1 MIFFRT
7 GLSKCGRLDITWS
20 FTVIFPHLFRFVW
33 DIQKKEKE
41 YILVAEKR
49 SSTRRN
55 ASHGS
60 MGRLDDEPMRQCATM
75 VVAGVDGE
83 GANGRAEKSKKS
95 VDGRCAW
102 PVRNWCAGRGEAF
115 AERMQQLRRR
125 AGAAVLSWQ
134 SALLYGAHSQRS
146 VHTVEPGELV
156 CNVHVRSGLY
166 CRVCCSFVLR
176 LQCEKNPVCVSTSGL
191 LQTDGTV
198 LWQKNKALLSVH
210 QLGADMR

>member
-7 GLSKCGRLDITWS
+7 GLSKCGRLDVTWL
-20 FTVIFPHLFRFVW
+20 FTVIFSHLFRFVW

-83 GANGRAEKSKKS
+83 GANGRAKNSKKS

-134 SALLYGAHSQRS
+134 SALSIMERIHSAQCTQWS
-146 VHTVEPGELV
+146 QEQSTIH
-156 CNVHVRSGLY
+156 
-166 CRVCCSFVLR
+166 CCSYRMVLQR
-176 LQCEKNPVCVSTSGL
+176 LSQGQL
-191 LQTDGTV
+191 DLQDI
-198 LWQKNKALLSVH
+198 AC
-210 QLGADMR
+210 RC

>member
-83 GANGRAEKSKKS
+83 GANGRAEKAKNRWT
-95 VDGRCAW
+95 G
-102 PVRNWCAGRGEAF
+102 
-115 AERMQQLRRR
+115 
-125 AGAAVLSWQ
+125 AVLGLFETGVLDVAKRLQKECSSCDAVLVLQ
-134 SALLYGAHSQRS
+134 YSRGSLHCYAAHSQRT
-146 VHTVEPGELV
+146 VHTVEPDELV

>member
-83 GANGRAEKSKKS
+83 GANGRAKNSKKS

-134 SALLYGAHSQRS
+134 SALLWSAFTALSAHSGARRAGVQRACA
-146 VHTVEPGELV
+146 E
-156 CNVHVRSGLY
+156 
-166 CRVCCSFVLR
+166 RVVLS
-176 LQCEKNPVCVSTSGL
+176 CVLFICFTP
-191 LQTDGTV
+191 
-198 LWQKNKALLSVH
+198 A
-210 QLGADMR
+210 M